1 MILKDTIF
9 FSQANLLLDVLPF
22 IDHDH
27 RFALKGGTAINFFIR
42 PLPRI
47 SVDIDLAYLPLED
60 RDQTMNN
67 INNALIKLAEKI
79 QSGLARVRID
89 YRMSSDTN
97 LIIGLMVNLD
107 QVRIKI
113 EPNLVTRGSVFPVVD
128 VRMVKQAEDFFEK
141 SVKVQSLSLADLY
154 GGKLCAALDRQHPRD
169 LFDVH
174 LLFENEGITEEI
186 RQAFIVY
193 LISHNRP
200 MIELLNPNEI
210 DIDRT
215 YELEFQGMTFENI
228 TLSDLKAARTKL
240 FKAMKKILTEKER
253 HFLIS
258 IKSGLPEWDLFPIKH
273 VKNLPAIQ
281 WKLHNLT
288 RMDKRKHQDA
298 LKRLKEY
305 LES

>member
-113 EPNLVTRGSVFPVVD
+113 EQNLVTRGSVFPVVD

-258 IKSGLPEWDLFPIKH
+258 IKSGLPVMRMSLW
-273 VKNLPAIQ
+273 PAARFISH
-281 WKLHNLT
+281 KT
-288 RMDKRKHQDA
+288 C
-298 LKRLKEY
+298 
-305 LES
+305 